1 MKHLLC
7 FGLLVLATIPVWA
20 QNQGIS
26 GRVEWVSGNQMP
38 GPDRPASKAKGIKR
52 EIWIYQPTTLTDA
65 EASEGVF
72 FSNIKTTLVKK
83 AKSNCKGRFRVN
95 LPPGEYSIFIKEKNG
110 LFANQFD
117 GQNRIHCV
125 AVKPGEFT
133 EITVQVNYE
142 AAY

>member
-1 MKHLLC
+1 MKSSLC
-7 FGLLVLATIPVWA
+7 LGLLILAMIPAFA

-38 GPDRPASKAKGIKR
+38 GPDRPATKAKGIKR
-52 EIWIYQPTTLTDA
+52 EIWIYQPTTIA
-65 EASEGVF
+65 EVEASEGVF
-72 FSNIKTTLVKK
+72 FSNVKTTLVKK

-117 GQNRIHCV
+117 GLNRIHCV
-125 AVKPGEFT
+125 TVKPGEFT
-133 EITVQVNYE
+133 EITVLVNYE